1 VGRDAAESAVRLL
14 ESRVAMLEEATLH
27 AAIQQQQQ
35 QSKEDRVCSP
45 MPQQQSAKVEA
56 LERMLE
62 ELQVE
67 ERERER
73 EKGGQRGAACVDE
86 REKVNSG

>member
-1 VGRDAAESAVRLL
+1 MGRDAAERAVRVL
-14 ESRVAMLEEATLH
+14 ESKVALLEEAALH
-27 AAIQQQQQ
+27 AASASQQQQQQQ

-62 ELQVE
+62 ELQVGE
-67 ERERER
+67 RERQSERERER
-73 EKGGQRGAACVDE
+73 ERSC
-86 REKVNSG
+86 RRR

>member
-14 ESRVAMLEEATLH
+14 ESRVAMLEEAALH

-62 ELQVE
+62 ELQVGE
-67 ERERER
+67 RERERER
-73 EKGGQRGAACVDE
+73 EKGGSKRSCL
-86 REKVNSG
+86 RR

>member
-1 VGRDAAESAVRLL
+1 MGRDAAESAVRLL
-14 ESRVAMLEEATLH
+14 ESRVAMLEEAALH
-27 AAIQQQQQ
+27 AASQQQQQ
-35 QSKEDRVCSP
+35 QSKEDRLCSP

-62 ELQVE
+62 ELQVG

-73 EKGGQRGAACVDE
+73 GGGGARGAPGVDE
-86 REKVNSG
+86 RER

>member
-1 VGRDAAESAVRLL
+1 VGRDAAEGAVRLL
-14 ESRVAMLEEATLH
+14 ESRVAMLEEAALH
-27 AAIQQQQQ
+27 AASQQQQQQ
-35 QSKEDRVCSP
+35 QSIEDRVCSP

-62 ELQVE
+62 ELQVG

-73 EKGGQRGAACVDE
+73 EREEGGGGRGAAGVD
-86 REKVNSG
+86 

>member
-1 VGRDAAESAVRLL
+1 MGRDAAESAVRLL
-14 ESRVAMLEEATLH
+14 ESRVAMLEEAALH
-27 AAIQQQQQ
+27 AASQQQQQ
-35 QSKEDRVCSP
+35 QSKEDRLCSP

-62 ELQVE
+62 ELQVG

-73 EKGGQRGAACVDE
+73 GGGGARGAAGVDE
-86 REKVNSG
+86 RER